1 MTVKLIVFLFLL
13 IWSSIVYSENRPKE
27 IQFNSEFKWERFE
40 LADMKTKVDF
50 LSNSKE
56 FNDLIENGLY
66 TRESLLNDLH
76 VIDLNG
82 DGQNDIVFDG
92 LSGGEPHRIAIYIN
106 ERATFLKVFED
117 YQKILKIEFQ
127 SDKLNKI
134 WIENR
139 GCCGDPMV
147 QLKTY
152 KVSYD
157 NSVPKFEEIVQSRY
171 FNDCSAIRPK
181 EKFEDVIKFEVT
193 NDNYNIRFSPEINNE
208 NEYCWDQI
216 TGNILGSLTKGQKGF
231 ALGEFIDE
239 TGRTWWFSAFPP
251 DTNIENSFYYNHG
264 ISKDW
269 ALGWISSRYVRIVTE

>member
-1 MTVKLIVFLFLL
+1 MTAKLIVFLFLL
-13 IWSSIVYSENRPKE
+13 IWNSKVYSENRPKE
-27 IQFNSEFKWERFE
+27 IQFISEFEWENFE
-40 LADMKTKVDF
+40 LADMKTKIDF
-50 LSNSKE
+50 LSKAKE
-56 FNDLIENGLY
+56 FNNLIENGLY

-92 LSGGEPHRIAIYIN
+92 LSGGEPNRIAIFIN
-106 ERATFLKVFED
+106 ERATFLKVFDD

-127 SDKLNKI
+127 SDKLNQI

-147 QLKTY
+147 QLKSY

-157 NSVPKFEEIVQSRY
+157 NSVPKFEKIIQSRF

-181 EKFEDVIKFEVT
+181 EKFEVVIKFEVM

-231 ALGEFIDE
+231 ALGEYLDE
-239 TGRTWWFSAFPP
+239 TGRIWWFSAFPP

-264 ISKDW
+264 ISEDW
-269 ALGWISSRYVRIVTE
+269 ALGWISSRYVQIVTE